1 MSSFIKAL
9 DPSNPFRWVELAC
22 QQFGQPNMAAE
33 IKKHGD
39 LMEAAQLIAA
49 CKAAN
54 FEVPTHLAKLF
65 DQRFKKAFG
74 SKHGPL
80 ILKIVDVLEHS
91 RH

>member
-22 QQFGQPNMAAE
+22 KQFGQPNMAAE
-33 IKKHGD
+33 MKKHGD
-39 LMEAAQLIAA
+39 LQEAAQLIAA

-54 FEVPTHLAKLF
+54 FKVPTHLAKLF

-74 SKHGPL
+74 SNYGPL
-80 ILKIVDVLEHS
+80 IRNIVEELERSHD
-91 RH
+91 